1 MSIKLCCL
9 VTGYKGMNNLPRVVM
24 QPCLTRRRTR
34 DLLITSPTMKSLSHY
49 TTLVCVKLWPE
60 EICSVVSHLLLV
72 TVLQLAYCVVQFLEK
87 DATLTEPV
95 IKL

>member
-1 MSIKLCCL
+1 M
-9 VTGYKGMNNLPRVVM
+9 
-24 QPCLTRRRTR
+24 
-34 DLLITSPTMKSLSHY
+34 
-49 TTLVCVKLWPE
+49 KLWPE

-95 IKL
+95 TEL